1 MSEPSIIS
9 KLIGFKKHGLT
20 HHYHHPEKWK
30 WWQWLLFCLFILIII
45 IPGIYYII
53 TSLGTQ
59 LSAFKWNIMIFIIS
73 IILFIILILI
83 LQILLKK
90 TPKTK
95 VKFINNIIKT
105 FKFIVT
111 FMIFGFIF
119 SIILGPKG
127 QKLKNAAV
135 YLLDCLIIFFILFI
149 ILLLY
154 NLIIL
159 YIIE

>member
-9 KLIGFKKHGLT
+9 KLLGFKKHGLT

-30 WWQWLLFCLFILIII
+30 WWQWLLFCLFILFIV
-45 IPGIYYII
+45 IPGIYYLI

-59 LSAFKWNIMIFIIS
+59 VSAYKWNILIFIIS
-73 IILFIILILI
+73 IFLFIFLIL
-83 LQILLKK
+83 LLDILLKK

-95 VKFINNIIKT
+95 IRFIDNTIKS
-105 FKFIVT
+105 FKFLIT
-111 FMIFGFIF
+111 FMIYGFIF

-127 QKLKNAAV
+127 QKLKNAAI
-135 YLLDCLIIFFILFI
+135 YILDCLIVFFILFI
-149 ILLLY
+149 IILLY
-154 NLIIL
+154 NLIIV